1 MQPSER
7 VNQLERTLQLSRQ
20 ESMDLRVAL
29 VSLLEAS
36 EAAITFM
43 RAEHGAGSPLVI
55 DALAAHHK
63 ARVALGVLKA
73 HTLPGEDVRQP

>member
-20 ESMDLRVAL
+20 ESMDMRVAL

-36 EAAITFM
+36 ERATVFLQ
-43 RAEHGAGSPLVI
+43 AEHGAGSPLVI
-55 DALAAHHK
+55 EAKDAHHK